1 MFIVTSHWQKNV
13 EHQRLTFNIIDGNI
27 SVQYM
32 DPAGSGSSL
41 NPVIL
46 DLAGSG
52 SRLDPQY
59 PLDIRPD
66 PGPDPVHH

>member
-27 SVQYM
+27 SVQYI
-32 DPAGSGSSL
+32 DP
-41 NPVIL
+41 
-46 DLAGSG
+46 AGSG